1 MKWKA
6 HTRTAEKILEVFGA
20 LHFDKYEKDLI
31 NGIIS
36 PDNEDEK
43 NHYNGREQTALDYFL
58 RARKKRLEYDT
69 GGCFFQMGV
78 GFHYI
83 QDMWTGL
90 GPEYEEHGLYL
101 DLINRCDLLDIHE
114 SLERYY
120 PVRRKRVIDQFKAL
134 EKRLSKPIESEK
146 EMKEL
151 VLMRRPYE
159 SSAFLDLNLS
169 FRVCFRI
176 AEMVLKTMYNISLQ
190 ESLDLLHQ
198 EFVEKIKQ
206 REIEEIRVIEAL
218 ETKVAEVSIDDSAVG
233 KINKWNTENKLES
246 TQKNYDARKHLEPI
260 TREYDS
266 RVSELC
272 KPHENWYNIDKP
284 VLEIK
289 KILSPGIKPKETITE
304 ENDTVQFSPEPKVVD

>member
-20 LHFDKYEKDLI
+20 LHFNKYEKDMI

-43 NHYNGREQTALDYFL
+43 NHYSGREQTALDYFL

-101 DLINRCDLLDIHE
+101 DLINRCELLDINE

-120 PVRRKRVIDQFKAL
+120 PVRRNRVIDQFKAL
-134 EKRLSKPIESEK
+134 EKRLDKPLESEK
-146 EMKEL
+146 DMKEL

-198 EFVEKIKQ
+198 KYVEKIKQ
-206 REIEEIRVIEAL
+206 REIEEIRAIEAL
-218 ETKVAEVSIDDSAVG
+218 ETKVAEASIDDSAVG

-246 TQKNYDARKHLEPI
+246 IQKNYDVRKHLELI
-260 TREYDS
+260 IREYNS

-284 VLEIK
+284 VLDID
-289 KILSPGIKPKETITE
+289 KILSPGINPKETITE

>member
-6 HTRTAEKILEVFGA
+6 HTRTAERILEVFGA

-43 NHYNGREQTALDYFL
+43 NHYSGREQTALDYLL

-83 QDMWTGL
+83 QDMWTGV
-90 GPEYEEHGLYL
+90 GPDYEEHRLYL
-101 DLINRCDLLDIHE
+101 DLINRCDILDIHE

-120 PVRRKRVIDQFKAL
+120 PVRRKRVIDQFRAL
-134 EKRLSKPIESEK
+134 EKRLGKPLESEK

-169 FRVCFRI
+169 FRVCFRV
-176 AEMVLKTMYNISLQ
+176 AEMVLKTMFNVGLQ

-198 EFVEKIKQ
+198 EYVEKIKQ
-206 REIEEIRVIEAL
+206 REIEEIKTLELL
-218 ETKVAEVSIDDSAVG
+218 ETKVAEVSTDESTVG
-233 KINKWNTENKLES
+233 KINKWNLDNKLES
-246 TQKNYDARKHLEPI
+246 TQKNYDIRKHLEPI
-260 TREYDS
+260 IREYDS
-266 RVSELC
+266 KVNELC
-272 KPHENWYNIDKP
+272 KPHESWYNIDKP
-284 VLEIK
+284 VLNID
-289 KILSPGIKPKETITE
+289 KILIPKIEPKETIIE
-304 ENDTVQFSPEPKVVD
+304 GKEQIQIAPEQK

>member
-43 NHYNGREQTALDYFL
+43 NHYNGREQTALDYLL

-90 GPEYEEHGLYL
+90 GPDYEEHGIYL
-101 DLINRCDLLDIHE
+101 DLINRCDILDIHD

-120 PVRRKRVIDQFKAL
+120 PVRRKRVIDQFRTL
-134 EKRLSKPIESEK
+134 EKTLSKPLESEK
-146 EMKEL
+146 EMKKL

-176 AEMVLKTMYNISLQ
+176 AEMVLKTMYNIGLQ
-190 ESLDLLHQ
+190 ESLDLLQQ
-198 EFVEKIKQ
+198 EYVEKIKQ
-206 REIEEIRVIEAL
+206 REIEEIRAIESL
-218 ETKVAEVSIDDSAVG
+218 ETKIAELSMEDSAVG
-233 KINKWNTENKLES
+233 KINKWNMENKLEAAHKS
-246 TQKNYDARKHLEPI
+246 YESRKHLEPI

-266 RVSELC
+266 RVAELC
-272 KPHENWYNIDKP
+272 KPQENWYNIDKP
-284 VLEIK
+284 VLEID
-289 KILSPGIKPKETITE
+289 KILSPGIAPKEMATIE
-304 ENDTVQFSPEPKVVD
+304 KEQVHLAPESKVVD

>member
-6 HTRTAEKILEVFGA
+6 HTRTAEKILDVFGA

-58 RARKKRLEYDT
+58 RARKKRLEYNT

-90 GPEYEEHGLYL
+90 GPDYEEHGIYL
-101 DLINRCDLLDIHE
+101 DLINRCEILDIHE

-120 PVRRKRVIDQFKAL
+120 PVRRKRVITQFRTL
-134 EKRLSKPIESEK
+134 EKTLSKPLESEK
-146 EMKEL
+146 EMKKL

-176 AEMVLKTMYNISLQ
+176 AEMVLKTMYNIGLQ

-198 EFVEKIKQ
+198 EYVEKIKQ
-206 REIEEIRVIEAL
+206 REIDEIRAIEAL
-218 ETKVAEVSIDDSAVG
+218 EIKVAEVSMDDSAVG
-233 KINKWNTENKLES
+233 KINKWNMENKLEA
-246 TQKNYDARKHLEPI
+246 TQKSYDARKHLEPI

-266 RVSELC
+266 RLAELC
-272 KPHENWYNIDKP
+272 KPQENWYNIDKP
-284 VLEIK
+284 VLEMD
-289 KILSPGIKPKETITE
+289 KILSPGIAPNEMATIEKEH
-304 ENDTVQFSPEPKVVD
+304 VHLAPESKVVD

>member
-43 NHYNGREQTALDYFL
+43 NHYNGREQTALDYLL

-90 GPEYEEHGLYL
+90 GPDYEEHRIYL
-101 DLINRCDLLDIHE
+101 DLINRCDILDIHE

-120 PVRRKRVIDQFKAL
+120 PVRRKRVIDQFRTL
-134 EKRLSKPIESEK
+134 EKTLSKPLESEK
-146 EMKEL
+146 EMKKL

-176 AEMVLKTMYNISLQ
+176 AEMVLKTMYNIGLQ
-190 ESLDLLHQ
+190 ESLDLLQQ
-198 EFVEKIKQ
+198 EYVEKIKQ
-206 REIEEIRVIEAL
+206 REIEEIRAIESL
-218 ETKVAEVSIDDSAVG
+218 ETKIAELSMEDSAVG
-233 KINKWNTENKLES
+233 KINKWNMKNKLEAA
-246 TQKNYDARKHLEPI
+246 QKSYEARKHLEPI

-266 RVSELC
+266 RVTELC
-272 KPHENWYNIDKP
+272 KPQENWYNIDKP
-284 VLEIK
+284 VLEIDK
-289 KILSPGIKPKETITE
+289 VLSPGIAPKEMVTIE
-304 ENDTVQFSPEPKVVD
+304 KEKVHLAPESKVVD

>member
-43 NHYNGREQTALDYFL
+43 NHYNGREQTALDYLL

-90 GPEYEEHGLYL
+90 GPDYEEHGIYL
-101 DLINRCDLLDIHE
+101 DLINRCDILDIHE

-120 PVRRKRVIDQFKAL
+120 PVRRKRVIDQFRTL
-134 EKRLSKPIESEK
+134 EKTLSKPLESEK
-146 EMKEL
+146 EIKKL

-176 AEMVLKTMYNISLQ
+176 AEMVLKTMYNIGLQ
-190 ESLDLLHQ
+190 ESLDLLKQ
-198 EFVEKIKQ
+198 EYVEKIKQ
-206 REIEEIRVIEAL
+206 REIEEIRAIESL
-218 ETKVAEVSIDDSAVG
+218 ETKIAELSMEDSAVG
-233 KINKWNTENKLES
+233 KINKWNMENKLEAAHKS
-246 TQKNYDARKHLEPI
+246 YEARKHLEPI

-266 RVSELC
+266 RVAELC
-272 KPHENWYNIDKP
+272 KPQENWYNIDKP
-284 VLEIK
+284 VLEID
-289 KILSPGIKPKETITE
+289 KILSPGIAPKEMANIE
-304 ENDTVQFSPEPKVVD
+304 KEQVHLAPESKVVD